1 MTEEKSEQESG
12 YNTSDAATDASSGCL
27 SFGTDFELGCITEAL
42 GCLVFLACFGALNS
56 VLFIGLFWVA
66 S

>member
-1 MTEEKSEQESG
+1 MAEEQNDQEAG
-12 YNTSDAATDASSGCL
+12 YNTTDAATDASSGCL

-42 GCLVFLACFGALNS
+42 GCAVFLACFGAVNTFL
-56 VLFIGLFWVA
+56 VTTIFWVA